1 MTIDYEQL
9 KLFVKEAMFTGG
21 GINEPSAP
29 EGIPHRMPAAEPS
42 KRTGDQEANE
52 LYGVALVAREATE
65 KLVVALDNPI
75 YDDAYEYAFK
85 ATACLRKALNS
96 LESSGAEPAPED
108 RVVAPPQWQQPYN
121 AGAPA
126 GLNGSASGAVWPGFL
141 DETAGQES
149 PDVQRKHAILDKIP
163 QIGAASDK
171 IDTRP
176 EFELDLA
183 KFVED
188 AATRVK
194 PADMV
199 TALTKVLTNLRK
211 MK

>member
-21 GINEPSAP
+21 GINQPSAP
-29 EGIPHRMPAAEPS
+29 EGIPHRMPAADPS
-42 KRTGDQEANE
+42 KRTGDEEANE

-126 GLNGSASGAVWPGFL
+126 GLNGSVSGAVWPGFL
-141 DETAGQES
+141 DETKKAP
-149 PDVQRKHAILDKIP
+149 PDVARKHAIIAKVP
-163 QIGAASDK
+163 QIGASEEK
-171 IDTRP
+171 IDTRQ
-176 EFELDLA
+176 EFEVDLGA
-183 KFVED
+183 FIQ
-188 AATRVK
+188 AAVARGV
-194 PADMV
+194 PDIDVVIARI
-199 TALTKVLTNLRK
+199 LQQLRK
-211 MK
+211 GSK

>member
-21 GINEPSAP
+21 GINQPSAP
-29 EGIPHRMPAAEPS
+29 EGIPYRMPAADTS
-42 KRTGDQEANE
+42 KREGDPEANE

-108 RVVAPPQWQQPYN
+108 RVVAPPQWEQPYN

-141 DETAGQES
+141 DETQKLP
-149 PDVQRKHAILDKIP
+149 PDVARKHAIKARVP
-163 QIGAASDK
+163 QIGASEEK
-171 IDTRP
+171 IDTRV
-176 EFELDLA
+176 EFEIDLA
-183 KFVED
+183 KFIQDAVE
-188 AATRVK
+188 RQV
-194 PADMV
+194 PQV
-199 TALTKVLTNLRK
+199 EVVLGKILQQLRK
-211 MK
+211 GK

>member
-21 GINEPSAP
+21 GINQPSAP
-29 EGIPHRMPAAEPS
+29 EGIPYRMPAADTS
-42 KRTGDQEANE
+42 KREGDPEANE

-108 RVVAPPQWQQPYN
+108 RVVAPPQWEQPYN

-141 DETAGQES
+141 DETQKLP
-149 PDVQRKHAILDKIP
+149 PDVAR
-163 QIGAASDK
+163 K
-171 IDTRP
+171 IDTRV
-176 EFELDLA
+176 EFEIDLA
-183 KFVED
+183 KFIQDAVE
-188 AATRVK
+188 RQV
-194 PADMV
+194 PQV
-199 TALTKVLTNLRK
+199 EVVLGKILQQLRK
-211 MK
+211 GK